1 RHSSQPRNAWAASGM
16 AGAPRLA
23 GMAKPPPSAYLGA
36 MRRWADILTLIVI
49 WAASMAALALG
60 LDGLLGHPP
69 FVPYALISGAYFGA
83 LSTVSLAEE
92 ISEWRAA
99 RDYRP
104 NCPLERRGSGG
115 WGRVFRRCSEAV
127 AQRQLPGS

>member
-1 RHSSQPRNAWAASGM
+1 
-16 AGAPRLA
+16 
-23 GMAKPPPSAYLGA
+23 MAKPPPSAYLGA
-36 MRRWADILTLIVI
+36 MRRAAYIALLLAI
-49 WAASMAALALG
+49 WLVSLAALALS

-69 FVPYALISGAYFGA
+69 FMPVALISGAYFGA
-83 LSTVSLAEE
+83 ISTVSLAEE
-92 ISEWRAA
+92 ISEWRTT

-104 NCPLERRGSGG
+104 NCPLGRRGCGG

>member
-1 RHSSQPRNAWAASGM
+1 MRRA
-16 AGAPRLA
+16 
-23 GMAKPPPSAYLGA
+23 AYL
-36 MRRWADILTLIVI
+36 TLLSLLAI
-49 WAASMAALALG
+49 AGTAELALA

-69 FVPYALISGAYFGA
+69 FVPIALVSGAWLAAFA
-83 LSTVSLAEE
+83 VISLAEE
-92 ISEWRAA
+92 IAEWRAA

-104 NCPLERRGSGG
+104 NCPLGRRGSGG